1 MVLLLLFFLKK
12 DLFLM
17 WITFEVFI
25 EFVTVSFLF
34 MFWVLGPKAC
44 GISAPGP
51 GIKYALP
58 ALEVEALTTGLLR
71 MSLADS

>member
-1 MVLLLLFFLKK
+1 MVRDTPNRKGMLELVLLLFLKK

-17 WITFEVFI
+17 WITFKVFI
-25 EFVTVSFLF
+25 EFVTVLLLF
-34 MFWVLGPKAC
+34 MFWVLGPKAY

-58 ALEVEALTTGLLR
+58 ALEV
-71 MSLADS
+71 